1 MVLDVRD
8 YDFAG
13 GHIRGCLNRPAS
25 EFERDAD
32 VDAFIERELK
42 PGVQTVVVHCALSQV
57 RGPYCANR
65 LRSRIASAGRAQPPQ
80 VVVMSRGFLGAA
92 PIMRDGD
99 ENLVCV
105 CQDASCAAS

>member
-1 MVLDVRD
+1 MGVLETTLFYRMAKPIDHNLMPARHSRVSRRERPGTWMVLDVRD

-42 PGVQTVVVHCALSQV
+42 PDVQTVVVHCALSQV

-65 LRSRIASAGRAQPPQ
+65 
-80 VVVMSRGFLGAA
+80 
-92 PIMRDGD
+92 
-99 ENLVCV
+99 
-105 CQDASCAAS
+105 